1 MAKEKKAPFF
11 IKVCGDSPVVAFNTQ
26 NLFGVDLDVLDSPV
40 DIYLRKNKSLLVK
53 LGRLERHGL
62 LDVSNEEDRDIYNL
76 FLLGFISNV
85 ESFIRKIIRKT
96 IILDNKSYE
105 QCLEQQLTY
114 AAAIHHESA
123 LLPEALLE
131 NCTFISFDN
140 IQKTTKSFLDININK
155 QSSDQ
160 KELVECLL
168 MFEQLC
174 QLRHCI
180 VHRAGLLG
188 SKNAVKLGISQHS
201 KFFEKPIVLDFA
213 FLQAS
218 SAICLNCVRTY
229 SNFIF
234 NELVNRYVATN
245 KSDLSWNYNS
255 DRKWFLPYFK
265 LFMSCDLNEEINRQ
279 GKGSYTP
286 KSAYNELREHYK
298 GA

>member
-11 IKVCGDSPVVAFNTQ
+11 IKVCGDSRVVTLNTV
-26 NLFGVDLDVLDSPV
+26 NLFGMDRDIVDSPIDV
-40 DIYLRKNKSLLVK
+40 YIKKNKSLLVK
-53 LGRLERHGL
+53 LGRLEREGL
-62 LDVSNEEDRDIYNL
+62 LDSTNEEDRDVYNL

-85 ESFIRKIIRKT
+85 ESFIRRIIRET
-96 IILDNKSYE
+96 ILLDNIAYE

-114 AAAIHHESA
+114 AAAIHHKVD

-131 NCTFISFDN
+131 NCTFISLDN
-140 IQKTTKSFLDININK
+140 IQKTTKTYLDININK

-160 KELVECLL
+160 KELIECLS

-188 SKNAVKLGISQHS
+188 SKNAVKLGINQHS
-201 KFFEKPIVLDFA
+201 KFFEKPIVLDFS
-213 FLQAS
+213 FLQES

-229 SNFIF
+229 NNFLF
-234 NELVNRYVATN
+234 NELLKRYVLTN
-245 KSDLSWNYNS
+245 KSALSWNFNS
-255 DRKWFLPYFK
+255 DRKWFSRYFK
-265 LFMSCDLNEEINRQ
+265 LFVSCELNNEILRQ
-279 GKGSYTP
+279 QKQPYTP
-286 KSAYNELREHYK
+286 KTAYNELRDYYE